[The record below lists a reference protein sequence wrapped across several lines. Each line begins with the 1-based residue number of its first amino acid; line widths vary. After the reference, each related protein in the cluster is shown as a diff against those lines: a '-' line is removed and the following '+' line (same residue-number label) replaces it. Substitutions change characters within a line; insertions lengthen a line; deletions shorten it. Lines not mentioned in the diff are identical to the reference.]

1 MIFVVF
7 VIVCII
13 IAALCWVIFG
23 GSDDKK
29 DSEGFLQK
37 FQTNNIPSHDNSNN
51 STIA

>member
-29 DSEGFLQK
+29 DSQGFLQNIE
-37 FQTNNIPSHDNSNN
+37 TNNIPVTSHDNSTNP
-51 STIA
+51 